1 MLSSRLLISF
11 YKHVLH
17 TSSMLDVVNT
27 KKKKKWTSPLF
38 SRSYLAC

>member
-27 KKKKKWTSPLF
+27 KKKKWTSPLF
-38 SRSYLAC
+38 YKSYLAC